1 MLEVKTS
8 PELSVSS
15 CRCDKRPSLVHS
27 PVYAP
32 RMTSRTSAV
41 RAARLHT
48 PAPLSPR
55 VRSAGLGILTLLLT
69 GCGRIDELIYQPP
82 TTPAEWCAQRPCV
95 EVAGVTL
102 AEPWSS
108 ALVFALALL
117 WLGVGVYFLMSRGGQ
132 RSRTWFGVSLI
143 LGGLAAGSA
152 GISYQ
157 AFSYELKCAGRDFC
171 ALTNGYEIA
180 YSLMQV
186 ASMSAMVVAVAYA
199 LASERVR
206 RAITVYAVLNLIAYV
221 AVTVAG
227 ILLPSAFL
235 LSFDLL
241 LLFAV
246 PALVIATVLAIRRW
260 QEPLA
265 RRILWVLV
273 LLVLVQVSYL
283 VYVALG
289 ITESLW
295 AAGIYVSA
303 NDVLH
308 VGMLAWLAITA
319 GALGPALRDRTP

>member
-1 MLEVKTS
+1 M
-8 PELSVSS
+8 
-15 CRCDKRPSLVHS
+15 HS

-55 VRSAGLGILTLLLT
+55 VWSAGLGILTLLLT

-117 WLGVGVYFLMSRGGQ
+117 WLGVGGYFLMSRGGQ

-199 LASERVR
+199 LASERAR

-227 ILLPSAFL
+227 VVLPSAFL

-273 LLVLVQVSYL
+273 LLVLVQVAYL

-295 AAGIYVSA
+295 ASGIYVSA
-303 NDVLH
+303 NDGLH
-308 VGMLAWLAITA
+308 VGMVAWLAITA
-319 GALGPALRDRTP
+319 GALGPALRDGTP

>member
-1 MLEVKTS
+1 MT
-8 PELSVSS
+8 LSIGTRSQMKLARIAGPGVVAAA
-15 CRCDKRPSLVHS
+15 LV
-27 PVYAP
+27 
-32 RMTSRTSAV
+32 
-41 RAARLHT
+41 
-48 PAPLSPR
+48 
-55 VRSAGLGILTLLLT
+55 
-69 GCGRIDELIYQPP
+69 GCGRIDELTYQPP

-95 EVAGVTL
+95 EMGGVTL

-117 WLGVGVYFLMSRGGQ
+117 WLGVGIYFLASRRGQ
-132 RSRTWFGVSLI
+132 RSRTWFGISLV

-157 AFSYELKCAGRDFC
+157 ALSYELKCAGREVC

-180 YSLMQV
+180 YSLLQV
-186 ASMSAMVVAVAYA
+186 ASMSAMVIAVAYA
-199 LASERVR
+199 LATPRAR
-206 RAITVYAVLNLIAYV
+206 RAISIYAVLNLVVYV

-227 ILLPSAFL
+227 MLMPSAFL
-235 LSFDLL
+235 LSFELL

-246 PALVIATVLAIRRW
+246 PALVIAAVLAIRRW
-260 QEPLA
+260 QQPLA

-273 LLVLVQVSYL
+273 LLVLVQVAYL
-283 VYVALG
+283 VYFGLG

-295 AAGIYVSA
+295 ASGIYFSA

-319 GALGPALRDRTP
+319 WVLGPSLDDRPA

>member
-1 MLEVKTS
+1 MNL
-8 PELSVSS
+8 
-15 CRCDKRPSLVHS
+15 
-27 PVYAP
+27 
-32 RMTSRTSAV
+32 
-41 RAARLHT
+41 AAL
-48 PAPLSPR
+48 
-55 VRSAGLGILTLLLT
+55 
-69 GCGRIDELIYQPP
+69 GRIDELVHQPP
-82 TTPAEWCAQRPCV
+82 TTPTEWCAQRPCV
-95 EVAGVTL
+95 EVGGITL

-117 WLGVGVYFLMSRGGQ
+117 WLGVGIYFLVSRRGQ
-132 RSRTWFGVSLI
+132 RSRTWFGLSLI

-199 LASERVR
+199 LATERAR
-206 RAITVYAVLNLIAYV
+206 RAITVYAVLNLVVYV

-235 LSFDLL
+235 LSFELL

-246 PALVIATVLAIRRW
+246 PALVIAAVLAIRRW

-273 LLVLVQVSYL
+273 LLVLVQVAYL
-283 VYVALG
+283 LYFALG

-295 AAGIYVSA
+295 ASGIYFSA

-319 GALGPALRDRTP
+319 GALGPALMDRVSEAARGTKGH

>member
-1 MLEVKTS
+1 MDL
-8 PELSVSS
+8 
-15 CRCDKRPSLVHS
+15 
-27 PVYAP
+27 
-32 RMTSRTSAV
+32 
-41 RAARLHT
+41 AAL
-48 PAPLSPR
+48 
-55 VRSAGLGILTLLLT
+55 
-69 GCGRIDELIYQPP
+69 GRIDELVYQPP

-95 EVAGVTL
+95 EIGSVVVT
-102 AEPWSS
+102 EPWSS

-117 WLGVGVYFLMSRGGQ
+117 WLGVGIYFLVSRRGQ
-132 RSRTWFGVSLI
+132 RSRTWFGVSLV

-157 AFSYELKCAGRDFC
+157 AFSYALKCAGREVC

-199 LASERVR
+199 LATPRAQ
-206 RAITVYAVLNLIAYV
+206 RAIAIYAVLNLVVYV
-221 AVTVAG
+221 AVTLAG
-227 ILLPSAFL
+227 IFMPSAFL
-235 LSFDLL
+235 LSFELL

-246 PALVIATVLAIRRW
+246 PALVIAAVLAIRRW
-260 QEPLA
+260 QMPLA

-273 LLVLVQVSYL
+273 LLVLVQVTYL
-283 VYVALG
+283 VYFALG

-295 AAGIYVSA
+295 ASGIYFSA

-319 GALGPALRDRTP
+319 WALGPCLEDRPA

>member
-1 MLEVKTS
+1 MNL
-8 PELSVSS
+8 
-15 CRCDKRPSLVHS
+15 
-27 PVYAP
+27 
-32 RMTSRTSAV
+32 
-41 RAARLHT
+41 AALD
-48 PAPLSPR
+48 
-55 VRSAGLGILTLLLT
+55 
-69 GCGRIDELIYQPP
+69 RIDELVYQPL

-95 EVAGVTL
+95 EVGGITL

-117 WLGVGVYFLMSRGGQ
+117 WLGAGVYFLVSRRGQ

-186 ASMSAMVVAVAYA
+186 ASISAMVVAVAYA
-199 LASERVR
+199 LAAARAR
-206 RAITVYAVLNLIAYV
+206 LAITVYAVLNLIVYV

-246 PALVIATVLAIRRW
+246 PAIVVAAVLAIRGW
-260 QEPLA
+260 QEGLA

-273 LLVLVQVSYL
+273 LLVLVQVAYL
-283 VYVALG
+283 VYFALG
-289 ITESLW
+289 ITEWLW
-295 AAGIYVSA
+295 ASGIYFSA

-319 GALGPALRDRTP
+319 GALGPALRDRVGDASRGTNGH

>member
-1 MLEVKTS
+1 MNL
-8 PELSVSS
+8 
-15 CRCDKRPSLVHS
+15 
-27 PVYAP
+27 
-32 RMTSRTSAV
+32 
-41 RAARLHT
+41 AAL
-48 PAPLSPR
+48 
-55 VRSAGLGILTLLLT
+55 
-69 GCGRIDELIYQPP
+69 GRIDELVYQPL

-95 EVAGVTL
+95 EVGGITL

-108 ALVFALALL
+108 VLVFALALL
-117 WLGVGVYFLMSRGGQ
+117 WLGVGIYFLVSRRGQ

-157 AFSYELKCAGRDFC
+157 AFSYELKCAGRDLC
-171 ALTNGYEIA
+171 ALTNGFEIA

-199 LASERVR
+199 LASERAR
-206 RAITVYAVLNLIAYV
+206 RAITVYAVLNLIVYV
-221 AVTVAG
+221 AITVAG
-227 ILLPSAFL
+227 VLLPSAFL
-235 LSFDLL
+235 LSFELL

-246 PALVIATVLAIRRW
+246 PALVIAAVLAIRRW

-273 LLVLVQVSYL
+273 LLVFVQVAYL
-283 VYVALG
+283 VYFALG

-295 AAGIYVSA
+295 ASGIYFSA

-319 GALGPALRDRTP
+319 GALGPALKDGPP